1 MTRPI
6 KIVDSDHKPIG
17 ELMTATNTEIL
28 KYISKGFTV
37 IDRRTGEVITESDV
51 SEVLGVSDGEMIME

>member
-6 KIVDSDHKPIG
+6 KIVDSDRKPIG